1 LRSSLHRLVDSD
13 PQMAVRRLA
22 LVCLRNGPPRGDTI
36 GILSGLAGN
45 DEADKDVRATAIQ
58 VLAALKKKTDK
69 R

>member
-1 LRSSLHRLVDSD
+1 
-13 PQMAVRRLA
+13 A